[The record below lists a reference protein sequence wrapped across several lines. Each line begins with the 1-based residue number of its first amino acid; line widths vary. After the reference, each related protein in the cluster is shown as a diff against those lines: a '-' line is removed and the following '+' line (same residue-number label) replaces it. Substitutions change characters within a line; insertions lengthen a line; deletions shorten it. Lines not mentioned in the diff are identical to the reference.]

1 MSLPSLKGTSLIW
14 LLESAPEHIVVTLS
28 KNPGTIL
35 FEADDSRARSR
46 ELLVELSDTAIL
58 LGKEGLLMR
67 TCFAVQT
74 YTQYFIK
81 KLTRQF

>member
-1 MSLPSLKGTSLIW
+1 MIW
-14 LLESAPEHIVVTLS
+14 LFESAPEHIVVTLS
-28 KNPGTIL
+28 RNSGTML
-35 FEADDSRARSR
+35 FKTDDARARSR

-58 LGKEGLLMR
+58 LGTEGLLMR

-81 KLTRQF
+81 KLTRLF